1 MFTPSTHGDIWT
13 KEVWSKE
20 VLRTRNPLLVMK
32 SRVLNKDRE
41 MLEGGQILNIME
53 VGTLPVTDVKA
64 DGTFDTSSPFNAN
77 RTLTIDAFRTAG
89 FSIRDDF
96 SVQTVMDCQAKF
108 SEEIGKALARDME
121 VKILR
126 LEQGIAAGN
135 RNSVTG
141 DFTDL
146 AFRGIIAQMD
156 AVEGFPT
163 DDRHALFSAGQKA
176 AIMAIDKY
184 NKANE
189 LALQKSEVMVRT
201 GKLLAEMY
209 GVEMLWTPLMTAA
222 NGIRRTIDSQ
232 TRTPNIVWHNEAFAA
247 AMQKKFAVEKFRNG
261 FAWKYAGA
269 QLCGANNCR
278 TDFAWTMDT
287 TNA

>member
-1 MFTPSTHGDIWT
+1 MFTPASHGTVWT
-13 KEVWSKE
+13 KEVWTAE
-20 VLRTRNPLLVMK
+20 VLRTRNPRLVMAT
-32 SRVLNKDRE
+32 RVINKDRDV
-41 MLEGGQILNIME
+41 LEGGQVINIME

-64 DGTFDTSSPFNAN
+64 DGTFDTSSPFKQNK
-77 RTLTIDAFRTAG
+77 TLTVDSFRSSG

-96 SVQTVMDCQAKF
+96 AVQTVMDCQAKF

-121 VKILR
+121 LKLLR
-126 LEQGIAAGN
+126 LESGIAAAN
-135 RNSVTG
+135 RTSITG

-146 AFRGIIAQMD
+146 AFRALVALKD
-156 AVEGFPT
+156 AVEGFPE
-163 DDRHALFSAGQKA
+163 DNIHFLCSAQQKA

-189 LALQKSEVMVRT
+189 LALSRNEVMVRT

-209 GVEMLWTPLMTAA
+209 GVEMLWTPLMTTA
-222 NGIRRTIDSQ
+222 NAIRRTIDGA
-232 TRTPNIVWHNEAFAA
+232 TRTPNFMWHNEAFAKA
-247 AMQKKFAVEKFRNG
+247 TQKKFSVEKFRNG

-278 TDFAWTMDT
+278 TDYAWTMDS